1 MSKHNYSINSHVV
14 ELRVLWPLSV
24 LLDFRLSAVK
34 RNKTRGTSRLS
45 EEDSRTFG
53 EKYNDNTTRCGLSP
67 VNGEHHIGSDA
78 MAIECGECFSRRTIK
93 GIQTQ
98 FGQLSRICSLGGDM
112 WYRNLSRNLP
122 FYLYTRTLH
131 PSTRIKKWA
140 PKKWEHHHVL

>member
-1 MSKHNYSINSHVV
+1 MT
-14 ELRVLWPLSV
+14 LSV

-78 MAIECGECFSRRTIK
+78 MGIEYTIWAIVQNLFLGRRYVVPATFRGTCHFICTLVLYTQVRESRNEHQRSDNFILVEN
-93 GIQTQ
+93 
-98 FGQLSRICSLGGDM
+98 FEDNSRIA
-112 WYRNLSRNLP
+112 
-122 FYLYTRTLH
+122 TL
-131 PSTRIKKWA
+131 INYM
-140 PKKWEHHHVL
+140 VLDSVIVIHEN